1 MAWPATDT
9 QTSHSSLDTAHLPI
23 NRSRDNT
30 NPLIYVSLL
39 TPDPRRD
46 LWKLFKCKSD
56 KNEMVSILVKSSVSG
71 LSNLQIEQIYEVLG
85 DVACTGSTGVCSTG
99 CTGCTGSCARYDGN
113 YLIVRPLLA
122 GTRTLAGQGQH
133 NTEISCHNNSSYR
146 SCQCKASDMRHAYGA
161 RLV

>member
-1 MAWPATDT
+1 MQILANYCSSLTLWPRSCLFLLPRHGLATDT
-9 QTSHSSLDTAHLPI
+9 QFSRSSLDTAHLPI

-85 DVACTGSTGVCSTG
+85 DVACTGSTGVYCTVLYWLYWELCTIWWQLPNCQAATG
-99 CTGCTGSCARYDGN
+99 WDQDTSRAR
-113 YLIVRPLLA
+113 PA
-122 GTRTLAGQGQH
+122 QH
-133 NTEISCHNNSSYR
+133 RNILS
-146 SCQCKASDMRHAYGA
+146 
-161 RLV
+161 